1 MHKQVL
7 YFSVWPKRR
16 KNFEEKAEK
25 KEKECDFQIV
35 KDGSFSCASDLL
47 LYLENHHDIL
57 RRLYVIIDY
66 LPFFSEK
73 YNYEKEA
80 EAIGRA
86 VLGFPEV
93 YFLFDDTYLKAKKS
107 KFDFSLFLFSKSLS
121 LSQTKLEK
129 KYHCF
134 DDNTSNAFV
143 ALTNQRSNLFDG
155 SNLRFCLKCYLYDS
169 ILNVERHNFCRV
181 QSSRSEHLAVCVE
194 EERSQNRFNSFA
206 LYANGFRVWPI
217 MSARELKAFN
227 EMHAEDLE
235 LIVRDYDLQFSDAD
249 EEKYPELK
257 IDGKEDDENL
267 IDYIRGAKYLD
278 DKKRWISLCPKNVED
293 GKEVPENFFWNKMM
307 DVPRLFVSKGVDHL
321 EFITGE
327 RKFLQKRKGVEPEL
341 SQNNLFVNNVADQ
354 QLSGMYKP
362 VTGIYCSFQNFKL
375 IKDRYEADVCWD
387 LEEKSI
393 KDRKLKNVFKLLINP
408 KLFRKFKLLKIIH
421 DKRIK
426 ESRYYLKTSRK
437 EHHHGV
443 PLDIYDL
450 TNEMID
456 RARKYHRNGEFVFSA
471 MVAHEVMEILNGFH
485 ESLMLKAYHIYVV
498 SENAICMNLLG
509 GDEDWLRGDAYFRVN
524 KTQQELKR
532 MLAKPNE
539 NQDRK
544 GLHSNILNQ
553 IFSDCRQFCKKKE
566 HFKSEIVFIGA
577 MGHLNEGYTF
587 RDIIDEIKLIKRKIL
602 KEWDTFCEIFQK
614 WKRER
619 KK

>member
-35 KDGSFSCASDLL
+35 KDGSFSCASDLQ

-57 RRLYVIIDY
+57 RRLYVIVDY
-66 LPFFSEK
+66 LPFFSDK
-73 YNYEKEA
+73 YNYEEEA

-93 YFLFDDTYLKAKKS
+93 YFLFDETYVKAKKS

-129 KYHCF
+129 NYHFF
-134 DDNTSNAFV
+134 DTNSPDPFV
-143 ALTNQRSNLFDG
+143 TLTNQRSNLFDG
-155 SNLRFCLKCYLYDS
+155 SNLRFCLKCYLYDA

-181 QSSRSEHLAVCVE
+181 QSSRSEHMAVCVE

-206 LYANGFRVWPI
+206 LYANGFRVWPV

-249 EEKYPELK
+249 EEKHPELK
-257 IDGKEDDENL
+257 IEGKEDGENL

-278 DKKRWISLCPKNVED
+278 DKKKWISLCPKIVGAGENT
-293 GKEVPENFFWNKMM
+293 PENFFWNKMTN
-307 DVPRLFVSKGVDHL
+307 VPRLFVSKGVDYL
-321 EFITGE
+321 EFITEEGN
-327 RKFLQKRKGVEPEL
+327 FLQKRKGVAIDLP
-341 SQNNLFVNNVADQ
+341 QNNLFVNNVADQ
-354 QLSGMYKP
+354 QLRGMYKP
-362 VTGIYCSFQNFKL
+362 VTGIYHSFQNFEL
-375 IKDRYEADVCWD
+375 IKDRYDEDVCW
-387 LEEKSI
+387 ESEKQ
-393 KDRKLKNVFKLLINP
+393 DN
-408 KLFRKFKLLKIIH
+408 
-421 DKRIK
+421 
-426 ESRYYLKTSRK
+426 YYLKTSRK

-450 TNEMID
+450 TKEMID
-456 RARKYHRNGEFVFSA
+456 RARKYQHNGKYVFSA
-471 MVAHEVMEILNGFH
+471 MVAQEVMEILNGFH

-509 GDEDWLRGDAYFRVN
+509 GNEEWLKNDAYFRVN

-553 IFSDCRQFCKKKE
+553 IFSDCRQFCKQKE
-566 HFKSEIVFIGA
+566 HFKSETVFIGA
-577 MGHLNEGYTF
+577 MGHLNEGYTIQ
-587 RDIIDEIKLIKRKIL
+587 DIIDEIKLIKRRIL
-602 KEWDTFCEIFQK
+602 KEWGSFCEIFRK
-614 WKRER
+614 WKRKQQ

>member
-1 MHKQVL
+1 MQKQVL
-7 YFSVWPKRR
+7 FFSVWPKRR
-16 KNFEEKAEK
+16 KQFAESAK
-25 KEKECDFQIV
+25 KNEKECDFQIV
-35 KDGSFSCASDLL
+35 EDGSFSSASDLQ

-57 RRLYVIIDY
+57 RRLYVIVDY
-66 LPFFSEK
+66 LPFFSEE
-73 YNYEKEA
+73 YNYEEEA

-93 YFLFDDTYLKAKKS
+93 YFLFDETYVKAKS
-107 KFDFSLFLFSKSLS
+107 SDLEIDFSLFLFSKNLS
-121 LSQTKLEK
+121 LSKQKLEK
-129 KYHCF
+129 NYHFF
-134 DDNTSNAFV
+134 DANSHDAFV

-169 ILNVERHNFCRV
+169 ILNVERHNFLRV

-194 EERSQNRFNSFA
+194 EECNQNRFNSFA
-206 LYANGFRVWPI
+206 LYANGFRVWPV

-227 EMHAEDLE
+227 EMHGKDLE

-249 EEKYPELK
+249 EEKHSELK
-257 IDGKEDDENL
+257 IEGKEDGENL

-278 DKKRWISLCPKNVED
+278 DKKVWISLCTKIVDAGQNA
-293 GKEVPENFFWNKMM
+293 PENFFWNKMTN
-307 DVPRLFVSKGVDHL
+307 VPRLFVSKGVDHL

-327 RKFLQKRKGVEPEL
+327 RNFLQKRKGVEPEL

-354 QLSGMYKP
+354 QLRGMYKP
-362 VTGIYCSFQNFKL
+362 VTGIYYSFQNFEL
-375 IKDRYEADVCWD
+375 IKDQYDASVCW
-387 LEEKSI
+387 
-393 KDRKLKNVFKLLINP
+393 
-408 KLFRKFKLLKIIH
+408 
-421 DKRIK
+421 
-426 ESRYYLKTSRK
+426 ESENQNDYYLKTSRK

-450 TNEMID
+450 TKEMIN
-456 RARKYHRNGEFVFSA
+456 RARKYHRNGKYVFSA
-471 MVAHEVMEILNGFH
+471 MVAQEVIEILNGFH

-509 GDEDWLRGDAYFRVN
+509 GNEEWLKNDAYFRVN

-532 MLAKPNE
+532 MLAKPYE

-544 GLHSNILNQ
+544 GLHANILNQ

-566 HFKSEIVFIGA
+566 HFKSETVFIGA
-577 MGHLNEGYTF
+577 MGHLNEGYTIQ
-587 RDIIDEIKLIKRKIL
+587 DIIDEIKLIKRRIL
-602 KEWDTFCEIFQK
+602 KEWGSFCEIFRK
-614 WKRER
+614 WKRKQQ